1 MFQQVRFV
9 PPTLSVHLLGAC
21 LGSAARSEDSNA
33 AAAVQALGRRAV
45 TVAVAAPVGV
55 AIFAWAAMIFG
66 ISLVHES
73 STTAHW
79 AVLMAALTV
88 RQTL

>member
-1 MFQQVRFV
+1 
-9 PPTLSVHLLGAC
+9 
-21 LGSAARSEDSNA
+21 
-33 AAAVQALGRRAV
+33 
-45 TVAVAAPVGV
+45 VGV